1 MIEDT
6 LPPPSLETVLRFDYH
21 GDDNHAGFN
30 TDLDDSAVST
40 FSLLYAQRYK
50 TFNLITSLA
59 HFNMAHVVAD
69 STADLPVI
77 VVVLCSHHTQV
88 TAIRH
93 LFARNHFRS
102 PILILSNHA
111 AAEEWVECFHAYT
124 PLKVALLRGG
134 SRA

>member
-21 GDDNHAGFN
+21 GDENHAGFN

-69 STADLPVI
+69 STADLPSSLWFSARI
-77 VVVLCSHHTQV
+77 TRRSQPFATSSP
-88 TAIRH
+88 AITS
-93 LFARNHFRS
+93 ARPFS
-102 PILILSNHA
+102 SSA
-111 AAEEWVECFHAYT
+111 TT
-124 PLKVALLRGG
+124 PPPKNGWSASTPTHR
-134 SRA
+134 